1 MSKSDRIYKIFMS
14 TMVVV
19 IAGLLLATGIIAIQK
34 QMKLKVSF
42 SATPSIELQID
53 MKTMGAD
60 DSTYTKIFN
69 NKESAYIGA
78 GLSLSGNTLYFTEDF
93 AKSYSGAIGAS
104 FTLRITNLNDFGLK
118 VTSSGENAT
127 SNPLALK
134 LQAGGQGTMDVSG
147 VGAMSTL
154 QLSFVEYNVYTV
166 ATSPQSGHFTFSG
179 EAEAVKGEDYTANV
193 KAHEGYT
200 LTISITND
208 GGTTI
213 LTQGKR
219 YTWDSSNGALTIY
232 SAAVTGNITISCST
246 SANSYTV
253 TLDNQS
259 ATTAGTTSVS
269 ATYGS
274 AMPSIT
280 LPTKT
285 GYTFGGYYTSTNGDG
300 TQYYTS
306 TGASARNYD
315 KASTLTLYAQW
326 TAITYTITYEC
337 TSCSSNKTSG
347 ASVNYGTSYSATI
360 TPNTNYYLTSGNF
373 TATGIDSTGYT
384 YNSTTGVFTIT
395 DWTKVTGN
403 ITITVTATSTPYSIT
418 YSTFAKD
425 SSTNYLYKMTMGS
438 YSNINVTW
446 IIAAGTTQSTFSES
460 YNTTNTM
467 MFTSTNYATTK
478 TSGKFSYVDGNF
490 YIGTTKVTKVLL
502 ISEYVLDVNSVKF
515 NTSTSYCNN
524 FFALYENSAWSSTNK
539 SNIYNHL
546 HNTLMP
552 QVLGSSLASSTT
564 YISATSISKTQ
575 VNTGT
580 SASNKGSVDGSA
592 RFFLLGGDTCY
603 SSSQQK
609 DSFAVADYFGTV
621 TTSSDSYKKA
631 YSITSKNSASYWW
644 LRSGNSYDSNYALYV
659 GTAGYVS
666 DYLVVD
672 GYGVRPCFV
681 FNLA

>member
-34 QMKLKVSF
+34 QMRMKVSF

-93 AKSYSGAIGAS
+93 AKSYSGEIGAS

-147 VGAMSTL
+147 VAAMSTL
-154 QLSFVEYNVYTV
+154 QLSFVEYNAYTV
-166 ATSPQSGHFTFSG
+166 ATSPQSGNFTFSG

-193 KAHEGYT
+193 KAHDGYT

-213 LTQGKR
+213 LTQDKH
-219 YTWDSSNGALTIY
+219 YTWDSSTGALRIY

-306 TGASARNYD
+306 TGASAKNYD
-315 KASTLTLYAQW
+315 QASTLTLYAKW
-326 TAITYTITYEC
+326 TVKTYTITYNL
-337 TSCSSNKTSG
+337 TKCSKTSG
-347 ASVNYGTSYSATI
+347 ATSVNYGTSYSATI

-425 SSTNYLYKMTMGS
+425 ASTNYVYKMTMGS

-446 IIAAGTTQSTFSES
+446 IIAAGTTLGTFSES

-467 MFTSTNYATTK
+467 MFTSKNYATTK

-490 YIGTTKVTKVLL
+490 YIGTTKVTKVFL
-502 ISEYVLDVNSVKF
+502 ISEYALPSAQF

-524 FFALYENSAWSSTNK
+524 FFALYENGAWSSTNK

-552 QVLGSSLASSTT
+552 QILGSSLASSTT
-564 YISATSISKTQ
+564 YISSTSIPKTQ
-575 VNTGT
+575 VNTGSSSST
-580 SASNKGSVDGSA
+580 KSSVSGSA
-592 RFFLLGGDTCY
+592 RFFLLGGDT
-603 SSSQQK
+603 SESNQQK
-609 DSFAVADYFGTV
+609 DSFAISDYFGTV
-621 TTSSDSYKKA
+621 TSANEPYKQVYTIK
-631 YSITSKNSASYWW
+631 YKNAAPWH
-644 LRSGNSYDSNYALYV
+644 LRSGWNGSGSYMICV
-659 GTAGYVS
+659 EQGGCVS
-666 DYLVVD
+666 GHSVRAS
-672 GYGVRPCFV
+672 YGVRPCFV
-681 FNLA
+681 LNLA